1 MVIRLAWYLLFWS
14 ILVTLVTLGSRYFVS
29 FGKYGLLV
37 NLVHMIHL
45 IDMVLPILDNPTLQK
60 TRKYL
65 TEAEALTKILIVFK
79 NLFLN
84 VTEKLR
90 VEKINLHK

>member
-1 MVIRLAWYLLFWS
+1 MVHLVLA
-14 ILVTLVTLGSRYFVS
+14 TFVS

-45 IDMVLPILDNPTLQK
+45 INMALTILDNPTLQK

-65 TEAEALTKILIVFK
+65 TETKSLIKPRIVFK
-79 NLFLN
+79 NLF
-84 VTEKLR
+84 
-90 VEKINLHK
+90 